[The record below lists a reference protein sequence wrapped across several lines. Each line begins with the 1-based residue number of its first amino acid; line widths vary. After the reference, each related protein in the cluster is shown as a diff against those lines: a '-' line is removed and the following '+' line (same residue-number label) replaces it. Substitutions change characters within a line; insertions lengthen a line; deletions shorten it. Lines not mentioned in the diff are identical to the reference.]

1 MNQKRF
7 HEGYAKPFLK
17 RMSKDLY
24 KLSLFQESVPLK
36 TAYPKQ
42 SETQVGATST
52 PSLLEH
58 RNTQTH
64 TLKCKTQGK
73 LNISCSYFKV
83 IVLTMGAYQN
93 HLKNF
98 LIFKTPEPETSL
110 LTILHQAIT
119 DIEVYT
125 TLLSDAERIRLKDP
139 CLSL

>member
-1 MNQKRF
+1 MK
-7 HEGYAKPFLK
+7 GMSKPLLK
-17 RMSKDLY
+17 RMSKDFY

-36 TAYPKQ
+36 IAYSKQ

-52 PSLLEH
+52 PSFLEH
-58 RNTQTH
+58 RNTHTHTH
-64 TLKCKTQGK
+64 TLKCKTQKK
-73 LNISCSYFKV
+73 LNIFCSYFKV

-110 LTILHQAIT
+110 LTILHDAVT
-119 DIEVYT
+119 DIKVYT